1 MIRIEHAAAVAGALL
16 LAACV
21 HDTTASAPRGER
33 ASVNSYATTTTADR
47 IIETGPTSPNVVDNK
62 TTSPLTGS
70 VTGSIQPSPSA
81 MGTTTTSGS
90 LAGTTSTGSVS
101 DSTTSPAVND
111 TASSSSLNNG
121 ASAPPSTN
129 TQAGGTR

>member
-1 MIRIEHAAAVAGALL
+1 MIRIEHAAAAAGALV
-16 LAACV
+16 LAACA
-21 HDTTASAPRGER
+21 HDTTASAARGER
-33 ASVNSYATTTTADR
+33 ASVNSYATTSTANG
-47 IIETGPTSPNVVDNK
+47 IVETGPTSPNVVDNK

-81 MGTTTTSGS
+81 IGTTTSSGS

-101 DSTTSPAVND
+101 DSTRSPAVND
-111 TASSSSLNNG
+111 STSSSSLSNG
-121 ASAPPSTN
+121 ASATPSTN

>member
-1 MIRIEHAAAVAGALL
+1 MIRIEPAAATAAALL
-16 LAACV
+16 LAACA

-33 ASVNSYATTTTADR
+33 ASVNSYATTSTANG
-47 IIETGPTSPNVVDNK
+47 IVETGPTSPNVVDNK

-101 DSTTSPAVND
+101 DSTRSPAVND
-111 TASSSSLNNG
+111 TASSSSLGNG
-121 ASAPPSTN
+121 ASTTPSTN
-129 TQAGGTR
+129 TQPGGMR

>member
-1 MIRIEHAAAVAGALL
+1 MIRIEPVAAAAAALL
-16 LAACV
+16 LAGCA

-33 ASVNSYATTTTADR
+33 ASVNSYATTSTANG
-47 IIETGPTSPNVVDNK
+47 IVETGPTSPNVVDK

-90 LAGTTSTGSVS
+90 LAGTTSTSGVS
-101 DSTTSPAVND
+101 DSTRSPAVND
-111 TASSSSLNNG
+111 NASSSSLGNG
-121 ASAPPSTN
+121 ASTTPSTN
-129 TQAGGTR
+129 TQPGGTR

>member
-1 MIRIEHAAAVAGALL
+1 MIRMEHAAAAAVAGV
-16 LAACV
+16 LAACA
-21 HDTTASAPRGER
+21 HDSTVSTARGER
-33 ASVNSYATTTTADR
+33 ASVNSYATTSTANG
-47 IIETGPTSPNVVDNK
+47 IVETGPTSPNVVDNK

-101 DSTTSPAVND
+101 DSTRSPAVNGA
-111 TASSSSLNNG
+111 TSSSSLNNG
-121 ASAPPSTN
+121 ASTSPSTN